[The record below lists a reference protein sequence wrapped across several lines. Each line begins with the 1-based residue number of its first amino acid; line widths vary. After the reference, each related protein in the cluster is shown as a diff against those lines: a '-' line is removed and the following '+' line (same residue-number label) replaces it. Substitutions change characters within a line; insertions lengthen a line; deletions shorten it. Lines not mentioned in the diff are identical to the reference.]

1 MDVTIFLGFTLLM
14 VDITLLTLL
23 LLLHLARATTAPP
36 AAYTLP
42 RPDAPDDSTVAVSE
56 QGEWDGREKEIR

>member
-1 MDVTIFLGFTLLM
+1 MDVTIFLGFTLPM

-23 LLLHLARATTAPP
+23 LLRLARVTTAPP

-42 RPDAPDDSTVAVSE
+42 RPDAPDDSTAAVSE